1 MYKRTSASVAA
12 GVRAAMKSWLHVK
25 YIGVS
30 RAVAD
35 DAEITART
43 YVHTL
48 CNAPRHITTQFQNN

>member
-1 MYKRTSASVAA
+1 
-12 GVRAAMKSWLHVK
+12 MKSWLHVK